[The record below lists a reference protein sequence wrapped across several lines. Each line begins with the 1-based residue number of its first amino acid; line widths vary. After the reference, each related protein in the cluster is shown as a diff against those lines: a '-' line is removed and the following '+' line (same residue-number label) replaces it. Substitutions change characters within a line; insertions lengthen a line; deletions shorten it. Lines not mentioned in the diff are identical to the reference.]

1 MEVGFLVEITDDWIL
16 LQFLIDTLYPT
27 LQISHQEL
35 LDPQFFCEAWSAE
48 GLLPGSHGWG
58 RYLQDCFIT
67 PFGMF
72 GFLRLPFDL
81 RNTGNT
87 FQRMMNSI
95 LSDLPYCFPFVDN
108 ILEFSTSL
116 EQHVDHLHQVLL
128 LCQQHRLMIGLSKCE
143 FAVPK
148 IEFLGHVLSASGCSP
163 LVKHTAAISKAL
175 SDKPALQRFLGMINF
190 YRKISPGGG

>member
-1 MEVGFLVEITDDWIL
+1 M
-16 LQFLIDTLYPT
+16 
-27 LQISHQEL
+27 
-35 LDPQFFCEAWSAE
+35 
-48 GLLPGSHGWG
+48 
-58 RYLQDCFIT
+58 QDCFIT

-108 ILEFSTSL
+108 ILVFSTSL